1 MNQVTVSG
9 TLVQKPDLRYTP
21 KGVAV
26 LRLRIGGAV
35 AGEGAMR
42 SHYLDIT
49 LFGDKAARLADVLD
63 VGATILAMGE
73 LTQRQAEGKTY
84 TNLVARSIR
93 AVLSPKVQDG
103 LEQGAVNR
111 FTGIGF
117 LVDDPEVRVEGRLLK
132 ARVAFNSSR
141 DKNGETRTVFLNVD
155 AWEEVGQEL
164 RHLKKGAQVYV
175 EGLVRARAYT
185 AKDGSKRRDVF
196 ISARV
201 VRSLAWASG
210 QSEEVRMVEAT
221 ANGDSGSWLSDD
233 EFPED
238 LPF

>member
-1 MNQVTVSG
+1 MNQVAVSG

-21 KGVAV
+21 KGIAV

-35 AGEGAMR
+35 ADEDATR
-42 SHYLDIT
+42 SHYLDVT

-117 LVDDPEVRVEGRLLK
+117 LVDDPEVRVEGRLVR
-132 ARVAFNSSR
+132 ARVAFNSR
-141 DKNGETRTVFLNVD
+141 DKNGETHTVFLNVD

-164 RHLKKGAQVYV
+164 RRLKKGAQVYV

-201 VRSLAWASG
+201 VRPLTWASG
-210 QSEEVRMVEAT
+210 QSEEVRVVEAT
-221 ANGDSGSWLSDD
+221 VNEDSGSWLSED